1 MVKKYTMQDIAK
13 AANVSKATVSYVL
26 NEKSGARVSEQTR
39 RKILQIA
46 NVYHYV
52 PNLSAKYLGDTR
64 KKLIGIVVGN
74 DEKNNLPY
82 DGQAMDDLYEVFP
95 ASDYKLVL
103 LDSKSRYEYMDLAYD
118 VIFAQ
123 NLSEEQI
130 RKISTN
136 TFSPIVL
143 LDCAFPDLLFFRIR
157 NDYAAAFALA
167 SSLFSEKRDCAL
179 VYCQQNNESEDGIL
193 KSLPAAEILVLNGNN
208 RAEADAFFI
217 RNEDKNIVAIGDVAG
232 LVALSACRLERL
244 AVVSSRCGGLFP
256 EKVLRIVWDEK
267 LRSNYLSSVVSKLEA
282 KEAEDSDVH
291 ELWVKPLLL

>member
-64 KKLIGIVVGN
+64 KKLIGIVIGN
-74 DEKNNLPY
+74 NSENALPY
-82 DGQAMDDLYEVFP
+82 TGQAIDSLYTVFS
-95 ASDYKLVL
+95 AADYKLVL
-103 LDSKSRYEYMDLAYD
+103 LDSKSRYEYMDLAFD

-130 RKISTN
+130 QKISTN
-136 TFSPIVL
+136 TFSPIIL

-167 SSLFSEKRDCAL
+167 VSQFCEQRDCVL
-179 VYCQQNNESEDGIL
+179 IYSRQENESTDQIL
-193 KSLPAAEILVLNGNN
+193 RSLPAADTFILDGTN
-208 RAEADAFFI
+208 RSQADVFFA
-217 RNEDKNIVAIGDVAG
+217 RSADKNIVAVGDVAG
-232 LVALSACRLERL
+232 LVALSACRPERL
-244 AVVSSRCGGLFP
+244 AVVSSYCKGLFP
-256 EKVLRIVWDEK
+256 EKVCCVGWNEEER
-267 LRSNYLSSVVSKLEA
+267 RNYLLSVVSKLEA

-291 ELWVKPLLL
+291 ELWVEPLLI